1 MANSDLTQ
9 AVAGGEQDMSTA
21 AKLFGVIFSPGEA
34 FEAIARKPDF
44 IVPLVT
50 LIAASVALTESMLA
64 KIGAAQI
71 VRNAI
76 AQSPAAK
83 NMTPAQ
89 IDQIAA
95 QRANGVAIFTRV
107 AELLGAP
114 IFLLIVAA
122 IGLLIVNAIFG
133 GEIKFKTAFAVSA
146 YADIPTVLASVIGI
160 VMIFFGDPSHFDPNN
175 FLPTKPSFFMDPQQV
190 AKPLF
195 ALASSIDIF
204 YFWFMI
210 LLALGL
216 SAAAGKKVKPL
227 PIFLGFLVVWALI
240 TVARVGFAL
249 I

>member
-1 MANSDLTQ
+1 MANSDLTN
-9 AVAGGEQDMSTA
+9 AIPAGGQDMSTA
-21 AKLFGVIFSPGEA
+21 GKLFGVIFSPGEA
-34 FEAIARKPDF
+34 FAAIAPKPDF
-44 IVPLVT
+44 IAPLVT
-50 LIAASVALTESMLA
+50 LIAASVALTECMLA

-76 AQSPAAK
+76 AQSSGGK
-83 NMTPAQ
+83 NMTPDQ
-89 IDQIAA
+89 IDRIAA
-95 QRANGVAIFTRV
+95 QGAKNVAIFTRIV
-107 AELLGAP
+107 EFLGLP

-122 IGLLIVNAIFG
+122 ISLLIVNAIFG
-133 GEIKFKTAFAVSA
+133 SEVKFKTAFSISA
-146 YADIPTVLASVIGI
+146 YADIPSVLASVIGV

-190 AKPLF
+190 PKPLY
-195 ALASSIDIF
+195 ALASSMDIF

-216 SAAAGKKVKPL
+216 STATGKKVKPL
-227 PIFLGFLVVWALI
+227 PIFLGFFVVWALI